1 MQVEVSTTIDR
12 PVATVWD
19 FYAVHHLD
27 NHPRWDPTLE
37 LEVDSDDPI
46 GVGTVIKR
54 RANRFG
60 KITEGTME
68 VIEFDPERAMRVRTQ
83 DGPMLINGWALFDA
97 IDAAHTRMRIG
108 GEFPDLDDAMADQ
121 LRPMIEQSAATIK
134 AMIESET

>member
-12 PVATVWD
+12 PVSTVWD
-19 FYAVHHLD
+19 FYAVHHVD

-37 LEVDSDDPI
+37 LEVDSGDPI
-46 GVGTVIKR
+46 GVGTVIRR
-54 RANRFG
+54 RADRFG
-60 KITEGTME
+60 KVTEGTME

-97 IDAAHTRMRIG
+97 VAGDRTRMRIG
-108 GEFPDLDDAMADQ
+108 GEFPGLDESMADQ
-121 LRPMIEQSAATIK
+121 IRPMMENSASTIK